1 MTKNQVFEILKQ
13 AGGVRAARIIVD
25 NLNSISVFRLY
36 WIVRQLRRG
45 VPVAKIINQRWFFG
59 LKFYTNKYTLDPRPD
74 TETLVSAV
82 ISDYVK
88 NCELRILDLGTG
100 TGCIIAS
107 LVKNIFGASGVGIDK
122 SWRAIKV
129 ARKNVRD
136 LGLGQD
142 VKIIRADFSKLNKNL
157 GLFDVIVSNPPYIAR
172 GDRRVDCGA
181 MYDPDI
187 ALYADDNGLSAYRV
201 IAKNAGAWLKNG
213 GKIYLEIGQGQT
225 KNVKDIFSDMG
236 WRFLRTECDLAGV
249 ERVLVFAK
257 GGIDN
262 VYEKIN

>member
-25 NLNSISVFRLY
+25 NSISVFRLY

-136 LGLGQD
+136 
-142 VKIIRADFSKLNKNL
+142 
-157 GLFDVIVSNPPYIAR
+157 
-172 GDRRVDCGA
+172 
-181 MYDPDI
+181 
-187 ALYADDNGLSAYRV
+187 
-201 IAKNAGAWLKNG
+201 
-213 GKIYLEIGQGQT
+213 
-225 KNVKDIFSDMG
+225 
-236 WRFLRTECDLAGV
+236 
-249 ERVLVFAK
+249 
-257 GGIDN
+257 
-262 VYEKIN
+262 